1 MRNNKMKKVK
11 IILIT
16 GASSGIG
23 WEILNDLRRQGH
35 KVIGTSRNKSFVE
48 SNEDFVLLDLSNS
61 TDIEKSVEEIHL
73 QYGEIDVLINNAG
86 YGLAGPIEETSVEEA
101 QEQFDINFFSVIR
114 MIKAILPSMRKR
126 KKGLIIN
133 IGSVGGLIGMPFQAY
148 YSSSKFALQ
157 GFIEAL
163 RIELSPFNIKAT
175 NILPGD
181 IKTSFNKNRKVS
193 QAFSDIYRENYDNAM
208 AQYLKDELSGLP
220 SSAVA
225 NVVSR
230 IIDRSDKNPKV
241 NYIVSNYLQK
251 LFIFLKSIMSGRS
264 YEWTLKILYKQ
275 V

>member
-1 MRNNKMKKVK
+1 MKL
-11 IILIT
+11 ILIT

-23 WEILNDLRRQGH
+23 WEILTQLRGQGH

-48 SNEDFVLLDLSNS
+48 SNEEFIQLDLSNS
-61 TDIEKSVEEIHL
+61 TDIEKCVEGIQL
-73 QYGEIDVLINNAG
+73 KYGEIDVLINNAG
-86 YGLAGPIEETSVEEA
+86 YGLAGPIEETSIQEA
-101 QEQFDINFFSVIR
+101 QEQFDINFFSIIR

-133 IGSVGGLIGMPFQAY
+133 IGSVGGLIGMPFQGY

-175 NILPGD
+175 NVLPGD
-181 IKTSFNKNRKVS
+181 IKTSFNENRRVS
-193 QAFSDIYRENYDNAM
+193 EGFSDIYKVNYDNAM
-208 AQYLKDELSGLP
+208 AQYLKDEQSGLP
-220 SSAVA
+220 PSAVA
-225 NVVSR
+225 NVVSK

-251 LFIFLKSIMSGRS
+251 LFIFLKSIMSSRS